1 MTVNTGLA
9 ASRRHQTGK
18 GAARRLRAAGQVPAV
33 LYGKDQESVSLTLDA
48 QEALSLFHSISVEN
62 TIVNVQIDDDKEEL
76 ETLVRE
82 IQMHPYPTG
91 HRARGLLLHRT
102 GRGPRGRDSGQL
114 QTARPVESVMVVSL
128 EVILHEFRVKCLPS
142 KIPESIEIEIS
153 HLDIG
158 DSIHASE
165 ISMEEGVELLTD
177 PGQTICLVSAPRAE
191 EEVEVEEE
199 LEEGEEGIEGEEG
212 CRGRGSGGWCSGSGR
227 RLGRLISSRGSRR
240 ESCGRAREPRA
251 PLRRHAPQCRLVG
264 RRPARV

>member
-1 MTVNTGLA
+1 MTGKTGLTA
-9 ASRRHQTGK
+9 KRRQETGK
-18 GAARRLRAAGQVPAV
+18 GVARRLRVAGQVPAV

-62 TIVNVQIDDDKEEL
+62 TIVNVRIDDDKEEL

-82 IQMHPYPTG
+82 IQMHPYRPDIV
-91 HRARGLLLHRT
+91 HVDFYCIERGVALEVDIPANYIGTPL
-102 GRGPRGRDSGQL
+102 GVRDGG
-114 QTARPVESVMVVSL
+114 SL
-128 EVILHEFRVKCLPS
+128 EVILHGFRVKCLPS

-191 EEVEVEEE
+191 EEVEEEVEEGLEGEE
-199 LEEGEEGIEGEEG
+199 LEEGVEGEAPKDGAPEG
-212 CRGRGSGGWCSGSGR
+212 KEDSDG
-227 RLGRLISSRGSRR
+227 
-240 ESCGRAREPRA
+240 
-251 PLRRHAPQCRLVG
+251 
-264 RRPARV
+264 

>member
-9 ASRRHQTGK
+9 ASRRHETGK
-18 GAARRLRAAGQVPAV
+18 GAARRLRAAGQVPAI
-33 LYGKDQESVSLTLDA
+33 LYGKDQETVSLTLNA
-48 QEALSLFHSISVEN
+48 REALSLFHSISVEN
-62 TIVNVQIDDDKEEL
+62 TIVNVRIDDDKEEL

-82 IQMHPYPTG
+82 IQMHPYRPDIV
-91 HRARGLLLHRT
+91 HVDFYCIERGVALEVEIPANYNGT
-102 GRGPRGRDSGQL
+102 PKGVRDGG
-114 QTARPVESVMVVSL
+114 VL
-128 EVILHEFRVKCLPS
+128 EVILHEFRVKCIPS
-142 KIPESIEIEIS
+142 KIPESIEIEIT

-212 CRGRGSGGWCSGSGR
+212 AEG
-227 RLGRLISSRGSRR
+227 
-240 ESCGRAREPRA
+240 EA
-251 PLRRHAPQCRLVG
+251 PEDGAPEAEG
-264 RRPARV
+264 DSDG